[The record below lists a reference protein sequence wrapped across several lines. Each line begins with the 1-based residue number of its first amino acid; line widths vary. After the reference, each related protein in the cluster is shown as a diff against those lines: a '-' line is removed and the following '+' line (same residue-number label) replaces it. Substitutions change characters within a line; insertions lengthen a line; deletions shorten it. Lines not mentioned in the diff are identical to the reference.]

1 MMNHDDDQWRVYKS
15 EWTYLYCTK
24 AWHISLWLMILN
36 VYYEYSIEAKNMY
49 PMSVIRVIY
58 IKVTRGK
65 ENLFV
70 L

>member
-1 MMNHDDDQWRVYKS
+1 
-15 EWTYLYCTK
+15 
-24 AWHISLWLMILN
+24 MILN